1 MVSGHL
7 HATAGLP
14 SVEGSPPICQN
25 RSGRFRYRESE
36 LQTSD
41 HEMIPAWGGNGVE
54 VSGALMGLLYIRGII
69 GLLLMGKKSKVY
81 FRIDPEDSEGS
92 RDIAVRFL

>member
-1 MVSGHL
+1 MVTFTLRPVYRRCKGPHPYVRI
-7 HATAGLP
+7 GLDAFGI
-14 SVEGSPPICQN
+14 VNQL
-25 RSGRFRYRESE
+25 E

-69 GLLLMGKKSKVY
+69 GLLLMGKKGKVY
-81 FRIDPEDSEGS
+81 FRIDPEGPEGS